1 MNNSEFTK
9 QCKLCGAEMPKRSKV
24 CNQCGATQRLIM
36 TAKLNPCRVC
46 KAQIS
51 TDVKKCPHC
60 GAVPTNRIIAYVAIA
75 CVIALFAIL
84 IIFSTSSD
92 VETETDVN
100 TNNIVEAGNN
110 EIAEVSTTEIVEE
123 LVYANVV
130 DMLNEYD
137 ENEVAADLK
146 YKGKTVVISGIISE
160 IGKTESLFGEGTP
173 YILFSNSGAN
183 GYFSTVQCGFSKK
196 TEIEKLANCSK
207 GQSVTIKGT
216 CTGFSLFNVMISNCF
231 IVE

>member
-46 KAQIS
+46 KTQIS

-60 GAVPTNRIIAYVAIA
+60 GAVPTNRIIAYTAIA
-75 CVIALFAIL
+75 CVITLFVALIVVAINSNTEPTTNL
-84 IIFSTSSD
+84 D
-92 VETETDVN
+92 PNETAETN
-100 TNNIVEAGNN
+100 TTNMAE
-110 EIAEVSTTEIVEE
+110 EI
-123 LVYANVV
+123 VYANVV
-130 DMLNEYD
+130 DMLNEYE

-160 IGKTESLFGEGTP
+160 IGKTESLFGDGTP

-216 CTGFSLFNVMISNCF
+216 CTGFSLLNVIMSNCF